1 MNSRPEPPRVVL
13 YSKDGC
19 HLCED
24 AAEMLRALGI
34 EFLVTHDPA
43 FDERIPVI
51 KVDGRIV
58 TEGRVSARP
67 VRAALKRQPKG

>member
-1 MNSRPEPPRVVL
+1 MNSRPDPPRVVL

-34 EFLVTHDPA
+34 EFLVAHDPA

-58 TEGRVSARP
+58 TEGRVSMRP